1 MFGLRRISSVS
12 KSVRA
17 LNPQVARAINVRL
30 CSTDAEKHEFKAE
43 TRKLLDIVTH
53 SIYTDKEVFLRE
65 LISNSSDAL
74 EKCRYLQATNSI
86 SGDGKP
92 LGINI
97 DTSTTDNTI
106 VITDNGIGMSK
117 EDLVSNLGTIARSG
131 SKAFV
136 ESLKDS
142 GSDKDAESIIGQ
154 FGVGFY
160 SSFMVSEEVSFES
173 NPAPIVDSTDAP
185 TNGHVWS
192 SDGTG
197 DYTITNSTDTEL
209 VHGSKITLKLKSD
222 CAEFADD
229 KRLKGIIQKYSNFVS
244 FPITVNGEVVNK
256 VSALWAQEKSNVTKE
271 QYDEFYKFISNG
283 FDTARYTLHFRADA
297 PLELKVL
304 LFLPTIHTEKFGMGR
319 MEPGVSLYSRKVL
332 ITHQGCC

>member
-332 ITHQGCC
+332 ITQI